1 MLVTGVTIVRSDYLA
16 ENEEAVKQ
24 FIEDHQASA
33 SYTQENPAD
42 AAELVAAQ
50 GIVEKAAIAQKAL
63 PYCNIVCLT
72 GTEMKDA
79 LEGYLEVLFE
89 QDPQSV
95 GGNLPGED
103 FYYIP

>member
-1 MLVTGVTIVRSDYLA
+1 M
-16 ENEEAVKQ
+16 
-24 FIEDHQASA
+24 EDHQASA
-33 SYTQENPAD
+33 AYTQENPAD

-72 GTEMKDA
+72 GDEMKKA
-79 LEGYLEVLFE
+79 LEGYLEVLFN
-89 QDPQSV
+89 QDAQSV

>member
-1 MLVTGVTIVRSDYLA
+1 
-16 ENEEAVKQ
+16 
-24 FIEDHQASA
+24 
-33 SYTQENPAD
+33 
-42 AAELVAAQ
+42 
-50 GIVEKAAIAQKAL
+50 
-63 PYCNIVCLT
+63 
-72 GTEMKDA
+72 MKDA